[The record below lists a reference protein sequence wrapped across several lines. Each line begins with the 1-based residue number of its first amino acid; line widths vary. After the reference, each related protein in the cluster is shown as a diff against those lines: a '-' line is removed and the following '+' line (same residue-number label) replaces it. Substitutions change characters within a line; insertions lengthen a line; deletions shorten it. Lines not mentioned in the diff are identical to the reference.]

1 MKPAIRGC
9 GALDPHAVNA
19 SPRNAGRAGVT
30 GACPVDEQTSRA
42 VVETLAPTVFS
53 VAFALTDDREVADD
67 FAVEAFAKLR
77 KSGVQG
83 NVEMYRT
90 TLLRTVVEAAERQH
104 RFPLGLAAWVRK
116 AVAAPPARKQRHSAK
131 SITARLQ
138 ELPFRLRTVLVLK
151 EIAELPLWSIDEVMG
166 CDDRDVRNLLIAA
179 RRALIKGES

>member
-1 MKPAIRGC
+1 MKTAISGC
-9 GALDPHAVNA
+9 GVLDPHAVNA
-19 SPRNAGRAGVT
+19 FRRSAGRAGSA
-30 GACPVDEQTSRA
+30 GACPVDEQTFRA

-53 VAFALTDDREVADD
+53 VAFVLTGDREVADD

-83 NVEMYRT
+83 NVEMFLT
-90 TLLRTVVEAAERQH
+90 TLLRTVVETAERRH

-116 AVAAPPARKQRHSAK
+116 AVASPSSRKQRHSAK
-131 SITARLQ
+131 SITTRLQ

-166 CDDRDVRNLLIAA
+166 CDDREVRNLLIAA